1 VALKEEDIK
10 FFCEYINQ
18 SRVLITDT
26 SSASRVRLAAT
37 LAELGV
43 QSSKITLADSFEAG
57 QEQMRELKPR
67 LVICDYS
74 LGKKSGLD
82 LLQMQRSEFKENED
96 SCIFILVTGNSSQ
109 TAVARA
115 AEEDV
120 DSFILKP
127 YTLETLRAGLVNAVL
142 AKIRPTEYIK
152 VIREGK
158 KLLFAGDAPGAMK
171 LFEVAIPLDSSPTLA
186 YYYRAQCQGLLS
198 VLERA
203 EASYEEGLNL
213 NKIHYK
219 CLVGLFDLL
228 SEQKRHEQAYG
239 VVKKIAQYF
248 PANPKRLASVLRLA
262 ILTENYDD
270 MESYYR
276 TFTVIDGRTDELVR
290 YMCSALIVCGKYYL
304 IRKHRA
310 KAVEVFEKAAVTC
323 AGQIQFLKFIV
334 ETLVEYH
341 LTDAAMAFYL
351 RYRNI
356 DPASDMTKTLEYL
369 VTAEKSSLSQ
379 SLEKGRA
386 LIKAGVKHPL
396 VYRAL
401 IKTCMDSG
409 LEDSGQDLA
418 QYAVRTWPAK
428 AADFVAVAGVQI
440 PSQAVLDE
448 KAKNTA

>member
-1 VALKEEDIK
+1 MGLKEEDVK
-10 FFCEYINQ
+10 FFCEYVNQ
-18 SRVLITDT
+18 GRILITDT

-37 LAELGV
+37 LTELGV
-43 QSSKITLADSFEAG
+43 QSSKITLADSFESGEEA
-57 QEQMRELKPR
+57 MRTHKPR
-67 LVICDYS
+67 LVICDYT
-74 LGKKSGLD
+74 LGRKSGLD

-142 AKIRPTEYIK
+142 AKIRPSQYLL

-158 KLLFAGDAPGAMK
+158 KLLFTGDPEAANK
-171 LFEVAIPLDSSPTLA
+171 KFEEAIPLDSAPTLA
-186 YYYRAQCQGLLS
+186 YYYRAQCQGLLN

-228 SEQKRHEQAYG
+228 SEQKRHDQAYG

-304 IRKHRA
+304 IRKHRT

-323 AGQIQFLKFIV
+323 AGQVQFLKFIV

-341 LTDAAMAFYL
+341 LSESAMDFYI
-351 RYRNI
+351 RYRNV
-356 DPASDMTKTLEYL
+356 DPASDMSRTLEYL
-369 VTAEKSSLSQ
+369 VTAEKGSLSQ

-386 LIKAGVKHPL
+386 LLKLGVKHPM

-409 LEDSGQDLA
+409 LEDTGRDLA
-418 QYAVRTWPAK
+418 QYAVKAWPAK
-428 AADFVAVAGVQI
+428 ASDFLTLIGKDGG
-440 PSQAVLDE
+440 LDE
-448 KAKNTA
+448 SVKNTA

>member
-1 VALKEEDIK
+1 VSLKEEDVK
-10 FFCEYINQ
+10 FFCEYVNQ

-37 LAELGV
+37 LAELGI
-43 QSSKITLADSFEAG
+43 QSSKITLSDSFESG
-57 QEQMRELKPR
+57 QEMLRNHKPR

-82 LLQMQRSEFKENED
+82 LLQMQRAEFKENED

-127 YTLETLRAGLVNAVL
+127 YTLETLRAGLVNAVI
-142 AKIRPTEYIK
+142 AKIRPTEYLLM
-152 VIREGK
+152 IREGK
-158 KLLFAGDAPGAMK
+158 KLLSSGDVLGANK
-171 LFEVAIPLDSSPTLA
+171 KFEDAIQLDSSPTLA
-186 YYYRAQCQGLLS
+186 YYYRAQCQT
-198 VLERA
+198 VMKAMEKA
-203 EASYEEGLNL
+203 ESNYEEGLNL

-219 CLVGLFDLL
+219 CLVGMFDLL
-228 SEQKRHEQAYG
+228 SEQKRHDQAYS

-270 MESYYR
+270 MEGYYR
-276 TFTVIDGRTDELVR
+276 TFTAIDGRTDELVR
-290 YMCSALIVCGKYYL
+290 YMCSALIVCGKHYL
-304 IRKHRA
+304 IRKHRQ

-323 AGQIQFLKFIV
+323 AGQIQFLKFII
-334 ETLVEYH
+334 ENLVEYQ
-341 LTDAAMAFYL
+341 LTDAAKEFYS
-351 RYRNI
+351 RYRHI
-356 DPASDMTKTLEYL
+356 DPASEMSQTLEYL
-369 VTAEKSSLSQ
+369 VSSEKVTLSQ

-386 LIKAGVKHPL
+386 LLKSGVKHPM

-409 LEDSGQDLA
+409 LEETGRDLA
-418 QYAVRTWPAK
+418 QYAVKAWPERTG
-428 AADFVAVAGVQI
+428 DFLALVGGG
-440 PSQAVLDE
+440 LDGTV
-448 KAKNTA
+448 KNTA